1 VLKDQSKEDEKLG
14 SAVRLRQFI
23 QERIG
28 HGQDPYEYPEE
39 MLLTLEEEDR
49 EWLARLVRKAGG
61 LYREEP
67 DQADGNPDAEE
78 KVEVDSHLTFV
89 LGDRRDIDVA
99 AGIYPIKLERPLTA
113 ELINRIMGHVQRQ
126 LSLSFTPPTC
136 KTFCKSLKLWDMKT
150 NKSYRPE

>member
-1 VLKDQSKEDEKLG
+1 MTLTQYLDLPNAFQVFKKIKQVLKDQSKEDEKLG
-14 SAVRLRQFI
+14 SAVRLRRFI

-49 EWLARLVRKAGG
+49 EWIARLVRKAGG

-78 KVEVDSHLTFV
+78 ELEVDRYRTFE
-89 LGDRRDIDVA
+89 LG
-99 AGIYPIKLERPLTA
+99 
-113 ELINRIMGHVQRQ
+113 N
-126 LSLSFTPPTC
+126 
-136 KTFCKSLKLWDMKT
+136 
-150 NKSYRPE
+150 